1 VRLFFFDAATTLL
14 GEDGKPNAELFLSDQ
29 LHLNSKG
36 YKIWTGRLRP
46 IIRDAMKSRGKG

>member
-1 VRLFFFDAATTLL
+1 MRLFFFDAATTLL